1 MSQASSESGIEEEED
16 VEEVTVVVLS
26 SMIVGVGGRG
36 SVSGS
41 LSGDEGALFIGE
53 GAILSSSSLVE
64 GPRTSMEESL
74 SLSDLDDSLDEENL
88 GHFRYGCAIG
98 RSVGR
103 GESSEDV
110 ELIGGGLPRGVLI
123 EKFRCGTVM
132 LETSG
137 VSGESG

>member
-41 LSGDEGALFIGE
+41 LSGDEGALFIGD

-74 SLSDLDDSLDEENL
+74 SLSDLEDSSDEENS
-88 GHFRYGCAIG
+88 GHFRLGRAIG

-110 ELIGGGLPRGVLI
+110 ELIGDGIPGGGLI

-137 VSGESG
+137 VLVKSG